1 MRRFG
6 FEMKRKAFTLLICF
20 TLFASLFTLFSC
32 KKKQPAPKPLVLF
45 LGDSIAEAVAGP
57 TPLTERESYGYYGII
72 GNINEYEYYNRG
84 VSGSTTQNLL
94 RYVQKENDGINM
106 VETLIST
113 ADVIHISII
122 GNDLLNTNHSDLMLA
137 AADGDTAAVLRTKE
151 EAKAN
156 IASVID
162 RIRSLNPDVTLLL
175 QTLYNPA
182 GEDSPLVPYRARVGL
197 ASRGYSSADYHR
209 FLGET
214 VRIMNTAFYELLEER
229 SYTAEDGKKVL
240 PFELIDV
247 YGTIENIYATN
258 KTRYDTLFCEDGIHP
273 SNAGHAVIAELIQEK
288 LVELSL
294 AGKNALS
301 RYKEIRTAQLS
312 RLFSGKAPLSSIL
325 AAIENATDFGSVTE
339 AYFEGTKG
347 LTPTAELTLNYQGK
361 HFDET
366 LDLRFETLTVMGDD
380 FAALLDEEKSYLTF
394 RPDGSF
400 EASVTLDKITKLAI
414 LYAID
419 QNAPMDLTRDYRLSL
434 LDPYIY
440 NIVPEAD
447 PTDIL
452 SIVRA
457 FERAYGVTFEMIDF
471 ESESAKKAMDTYRDT
486 GRVVLEDSTFL
497 KDEITLRAR
506 GQYRLETVTARD
518 DGRTYTAIYLNA
530 GIDKSEPYV
539 RFTYTENERG
549 EKKARMIVDVAETV
563 IEATSK
569 R

>member
-1 MRRFG
+1 
-6 FEMKRKAFTLLICF
+6 MKRKVFAILICVTLL
-20 TLFASLFTLFSC
+20 TSLFTLFSC
-32 KKKQPAPKPLVLF
+32 KKKQTEPKPLVLF

-57 TPLTERESYGYYGII
+57 APLTERESYGYYGII
-72 GNINEYEYYNRG
+72 GNINGYEYYNRG
-84 VSGSTTQNLL
+84 VSGSTTANLL

-106 VETLIST
+106 VETLIAT

-137 AADGDTAAVLRTKE
+137 AADGDTASVLRTKE

-156 IASVID
+156 IADVID
-162 RIRSLNPDVTLLL
+162 RIRTLNPDVTLIF

-182 GEDSPLVPYRARVGL
+182 GEDSPLVPNRARSGL
-197 ASRGYSSADYHR
+197 AARGYSSADYHR

-229 SYTAEDGKKVL
+229 AYTAEDGKKVL

-247 YGTIENIYATN
+247 YGAIEEIYAAD
-258 KTRYDTLFCEDGIHP
+258 KARYAGLFCGDGIHP
-273 SNAGHAVIAELIQEK
+273 TNEGHAIIAELIQEK
-288 LVELSL
+288 LAELSL
-294 AGKNALS
+294 AGKNALA

-312 RLFSGKAPLSSIL
+312 RLFSGKAPLSSVL
-325 AAIENATDFGSVTE
+325 AAIESATDFGGVTK

-380 FAALLDEEKSYLTF
+380 FAALLDKEKSYLTF

-400 EASVTLDKITKLAI
+400 EATVTLDKMAKLAI

-419 QNAPMDLTRDYRLSL
+419 QNAPMDLTRDYQLSL
-434 LDPYIY
+434 LDPYLSH
-440 NIVPEAD
+440 IVPEAD
-447 PTDIL
+447 PEDLL
-452 SIVRA
+452 SMARA

-471 ESESAKKAMDTYRDT
+471 ESESAKKIIDTYRNT
-486 GRVVLEDSTFL
+486 GRVVLEDSDFL
-497 KDEITLRAR
+497 KSDITLRAR
-506 GQYRLETVTARD
+506 GQYRLEAVTARD